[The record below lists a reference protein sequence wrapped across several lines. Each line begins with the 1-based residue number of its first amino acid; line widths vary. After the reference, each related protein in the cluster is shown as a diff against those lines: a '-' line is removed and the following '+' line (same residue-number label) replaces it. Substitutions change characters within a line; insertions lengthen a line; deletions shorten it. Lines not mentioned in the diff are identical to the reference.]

1 MRGVN
6 VESNECRVAAS
17 AAASAAALEAAAAA
31 ALRVT
36 RGGAAADGAAAPPV
50 SGDAYAAVTSIADAL
65 EAAAHKFGGVAAAP
79 QADSRF
85 GVAGAALC
93 CGTRCGAR
101 VDCWVRPSSGGP
113 GRLRSVDSCGKLAAP
128 DSIAWRAA
136 SSLRTLR
143 AAGGSFGFGGG
154 GILSVDSGDGLPL
167 APGWRCGRWLAGDAE
182 GESNDVEGKEARASS
197 SAFLALRR
205 TFRTKA
211 SAVSLAFRRRS
222 P

>member
-1 MRGVN
+1 MNERCECRVD
-6 VESNECRVAAS
+6 ECRVAAS
-17 AAASAAALEAAAAA
+17 AAASAAALAAAAAA

-65 EAAAHKFGGVAAAP
+65 EAAATKFGAAAADWP
-79 QADSRF
+79 QADGRC

-101 VDCWVRPSSGGP
+101 MSCWVRPSSGGP

-154 GILSVDSGDGLPL
+154 GILSADGGDGLPL
-167 APGWRCGRWLAGDAE
+167 TPAFLRCGRWLAVDAE
-182 GESNDVEGKEARASS
+182 GESNDVEGS
-197 SAFLALRR
+197 
-205 TFRTKA
+205 
-211 SAVSLAFRRRS
+211 
-222 P
+222 